1 LGILGEK
8 SRILDFLGR
17 ILELFWRSSGKN
29 FRPFFGN
36 NVLKPSEDS
45 ASDGTDDKDNDSDAD
60 IRALCATKTDKS
72 TKDKPRARL
81 ERSDVCNDPLL

>member
-36 NVLKPSEDS
+36 NVLKP
-45 ASDGTDDKDNDSDAD
+45 KR
-60 IRALCATKTDKS
+60 RAEINIVDCHPYL
-72 TKDKPRARL
+72 
-81 ERSDVCNDPLL
+81 

>member
-36 NVLKPSEDS
+36 NVLKPRWWNSNS
-45 ASDGTDDKDNDSDAD
+45 V
-60 IRALCATKTDKS
+60 TKTGRRREIPSRRIPGPWRKHPNS
-72 TKDKPRARL
+72 WSFQ
-81 ERSDVCNDPLL
+81 EF

>member
-36 NVLKPSEDS
+36 NVLKPTGTLPTGLWRDS
-45 ASDGTDDKDNDSDAD
+45 YGELSF
-60 IRALCATKTDKS
+60 
-72 TKDKPRARL
+72 
-81 ERSDVCNDPLL
+81 LLAKVYV